1 MRLGL
6 RYKIIVPFGVL
17 LLFVGTTGTA
27 LASAQLSS
35 GATAEFDAGLLRSSV
50 LANTQ
55 LSQIEADRLTM
66 LRAATNTVGVAEA
79 VESQDRTAL
88 SRLLVPLAANAPV
101 ELDIRIV
108 DDAGQELIAISGTP
122 AQAKPPA
129 IPQPTWA
136 GIAAVDHA
144 LAGDKDSFGERY
156 LFLDT
161 GSGSPRLYWVSP
173 VRDGAQVVG
182 GVLLGQTLD
191 GIARQISGSLFY
203 DQSGRLL
210 ATSVPNPAPLPTAVR
225 GQITGAHP
233 VRVNGAI
240 RGHTYGTL
248 FSEWTMRGSRL
259 GYLGI
264 EQAADSLASSVNR
277 IRLIL
282 ALLFTGAAV
291 LTLLVGSVL
300 ASRITRPI
308 DRLVRAIKG
317 VSAGDLTQRAEVDST
332 DEIGYLA
339 SAFNEMTRSLQDKTE
354 ELEETYFASMEALA
368 RAIDARD
375 PSTYGHSARVAA
387 VSLVIA
393 DAMGLAPESR
403 EALRRGALLH
413 DIGKIG
419 VADRIL
425 RKPGPLTRI
434 ETADMREHS
443 RIGYQMLK
451 GLRFMQPSLDGVLH
465 HHERWD
471 GGGYPDRLAGN
482 EIPLSVRILAVAD
495 VFDAITADRPY
506 RAGLAFGEAIK
517 TIEKGAG
524 TQFDPQV
531 VDAFLGCRRTIIEL
545 VQRMGKVT
553 RPDADESAAQ
563 EIRLEAA

>member
-1 MRLGL
+1 MGLGL

-27 LASAQLSS
+27 LASAQLSNE
-35 GATAEFDAGLLRSSV
+35 ATAEFDAGLLRSSV
-50 LANTQ
+50 LANAQ
-55 LSQIEADRLTM
+55 LSQLEADRLTL

-88 SRLLVPLAANAPV
+88 GRLLVPLAANAPV
-101 ELDIRIV
+101 ELEIRIV
-108 DDAGQELIAISGTP
+108 DAAGQELIAIDGTP
-122 AQAKPPA
+122 AQAEPSPSQA
-129 IPQPTWA
+129 RTWS

-161 GSGSPRLYWVSP
+161 AHGTPRLYWVSP
-173 VRDGAQVVG
+173 VRDGAQIVG
-182 GVLLGQTLD
+182 GVLLGQSLD
-191 GIARQISGSLFY
+191 AIARQSPGSIFY
-203 DQSGRLL
+203 DQAGKPL
-210 ATSVPNPAPLPTAVR
+210 AASVTNPSPLPPAVR
-225 GQITGAHP
+225 KQITEAHP
-233 VRVNGAI
+233 VRLDGASG
-240 RGHTYGTL
+240 GHVYKTL
-248 FSEWTMRGSRL
+248 FSEWTMRGMRL

-282 ALLFTGAAV
+282 ALLFTGAGV
-291 LTLLVGSVL
+291 LTLLVGSAL

-317 VSAGDLTQRAEVDST
+317 VSAGDLSQRADVDST

-339 SAFNEMTRSLQDKTE
+339 SAFNEMARSLQDKTE

-375 PSTYGHSARVAA
+375 ASTYGHSARVAA
-387 VSLVIA
+387 VSLLIA
-393 DAMGLAPESR
+393 DAMGLPTESR

-425 RKPGPLTRI
+425 RKPGRLTRV
-434 ETADMREHS
+434 ETADMREHP

-471 GGGYPDRLAGN
+471 GGGYPDRLAGT
-482 EIPLSVRILAVAD
+482 EIPLYVRILAVAD

-517 TIEKGAG
+517 AIETGAG
-524 TQFDPQV
+524 TQFDPEV
-531 VDAFLGCRRTIIEL
+531 VKAFLACRRAIIEL
-545 VQRMGKVT
+545 VQRMGKVG
-553 RPDADESAAQ
+553 RPDAEDAPE
-563 EIRLEAA
+563 ETRLKVA

>member
-1 MRLGL
+1 MGLGL

-27 LASAQLSS
+27 LASAQLSNE
-35 GATAEFDAGLLRSSV
+35 ATAEFDAGLLRSSV
-50 LANTQ
+50 LANAQ
-55 LSQIEADRLTM
+55 LSQIEADRLTL

-88 SRLLVPLAANAPV
+88 GRLLVPLAANAPV

-108 DDAGQELIAISGTP
+108 GAAGQEVLAISGTP
-122 AQAKPPA
+122 AQLQPSSNPA
-129 IPQPTWA
+129 PSWS

-144 LAGDKDSFGERY
+144 LAGDKDAFGERY

-161 GSGSPRLYWVSP
+161 QASPRLYWVSP
-173 VRDGAQVVG
+173 VRDGSRIVG
-182 GVLLGQTLD
+182 GVLLGQSLD
-191 GIARQISGSLFY
+191 GIARQMSGSIFY
-203 DQSGRLL
+203 DQAGKLL
-210 ATSVPNPAPLPTAVR
+210 AASLPNPAPLPAAVR
-225 GQITGAHP
+225 GQITAAHP

-240 RGHTYGTL
+240 GGHRYGTL
-248 FSEWTMRGSRL
+248 FSEWTMRGLRL

-264 EQAADSLASSVNR
+264 EQSADSLASSVNR

-291 LTLLVGSVL
+291 LTLLVGSAL

-317 VSAGDLTQRAEVDST
+317 VSAGDLSQRAEVDST

-339 SAFNEMTRSLQDKTE
+339 SAFNEMTRSLKDKTE

-387 VSLVIA
+387 VSLLIA
-393 DAMGLAPESR
+393 GAMGLPTESR

-425 RKPGPLTRI
+425 RKPGRLTRV
-434 ETADMREHS
+434 ETADMREHP

-471 GGGYPDRLAGN
+471 GGGYPDRLAGT
-482 EIPLSVRILAVAD
+482 EIPLYVRILAVAD

-517 TIEKGAG
+517 AIEKGAG
-524 TQFDPQV
+524 TQFDPDV
-531 VDAFLGCRRTIIEL
+531 VKAFLACRRAIIEL
-545 VQRMGKVT
+545 VQRMGKVS
-553 RPDADESAAQ
+553 RPDAEDAPTEEPRLRAA
-563 EIRLEAA
+563 